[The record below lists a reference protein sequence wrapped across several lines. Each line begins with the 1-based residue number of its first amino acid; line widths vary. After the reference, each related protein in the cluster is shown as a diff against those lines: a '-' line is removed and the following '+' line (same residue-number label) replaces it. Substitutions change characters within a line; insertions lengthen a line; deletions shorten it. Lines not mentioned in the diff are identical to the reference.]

1 MRQAIIRKN
10 PVETGKLTVNEI
22 FYSLQ
27 GESSHAGR
35 PCAFVRLTRCNL
47 RCRYC
52 DTAYA
57 FTEGREMTVPEILEQ
72 LNGYPTNLVEVTG
85 GEPLLQHAVHALVKE
100 LLDSGKQVLIE
111 TGGSIDITPVD
122 QRAVL
127 VYDIKC
133 PESGMSG
140 HNLWGNLERLR
151 SHDEIKFVISD
162 RADYEWAREVVRFHC
177 LADRHLVLF
186 SPVWKTMDAEKLA
199 GWILQDGLH
208 VRLQVQLHKLLWG
221 ERRGV

>member
-1 MRQAIIRKN
+1 M
-10 PVETGKLTVNEI
+10 ETVKLTVNEI

-57 FTEGREMTVPEILEQ
+57 FTEGQDMTVREILEQ
-72 LNGYPTNLVEVTG
+72 VDRYPTGLVEVTG
-85 GEPLLQHAVHALVKE
+85 GEPLLQAGVHVLIKQ

-111 TGGSIDITPVD
+111 TGGSIDIAPVD
-122 QRAVL
+122 ERAVL
-127 VYDIKC
+127 IYDIKC

-151 SHDEIKFVISD
+151 PHDEIKFVITD
-162 RADYEWAREVVRFHC
+162 RADYEWAREVVRFHD
-177 LADRHLVLF
+177 LAARHLVLF
-186 SPVWKTMDAEKLA
+186 SPVWTTLEAELLA
-199 GWILQDGLH
+199 GWILEDGLP